1 MQHRYAYLC
10 NPLKAIATGALISLA
25 ACASTASDPAGTAA
39 TGKAGDDRI
48 VRLHAIYDA
57 EWQRGLRENPE
68 NASQL
73 GDKRYNDRWGD
84 RSIAAIE
91 RSHDSD
97 VAALQRLKLIDPSGL
112 PPVEA
117 LNYTLFAQQLQDT
130 IDGYAF
136 HPYVMPVDH
145 IYGLQSAQDLTQV
158 LSFETEKDYSDWTAR
173 LASFGTLTDQTIALM
188 QQGVAE
194 QRVPACAILNKI
206 PDQIAKQI
214 VAKPQDSGF
223 YAPFKQFPK
232 AIGAE
237 RQTALANAGA
247 AAVQND
253 VVPAFKRFQTFFKN
267 DYLPHCRTQVGVS
280 ALPDG
285 AAYYAYLAKHHTTT
299 EMTPEQIHQ
308 LGLREVTRIRAEM
321 DQVRTEVGFKG
332 SFADFSKFLRSDP
345 RFYFKTG
352 DELLAAYGALGK
364 HIDGELPR
372 LFGKLP
378 RLPYGVRA
386 VPMDSAPYQ
395 TTAYYQP
402 GAADGTR
409 AGFFYANLYKPE
421 TRPKWEMEVLTSHEA
436 VPGHHLQISLQ
447 QELEGLPEFR
457 TNGLSY
463 TAFVEGWALYS
474 ESLGYELGLYKDPY
488 SRYGQLTYEMWR
500 ACRLVVDTGMHAK
513 GWTRQQAIDFMVANT
528 PRAQND
534 IEVEVDRYIAWPGQA
549 LAYKIG
555 QLKIRELRTRAEA
568 ALGDRFDIRAFHDL
582 VLGSGALP
590 LDVLEHNVDAW
601 IAQNKQG

>member
-1 MQHRYAYLC
+1 MLQRFAWFS
-10 NPLKAIATGALISLA
+10 AALSCAALTLA
-25 ACASTASDPAGTAA
+25 ACADQATAA
-39 TGKAGDDRI
+39 DTGSKLTPGSDAR
-48 VRLHAIYDA
+48 VVELHALYDA

-84 RSIAAIE
+84 RSIQAIQQ
-91 RSHDSD
+91 SHDAD
-97 VAALQRLKLIDPSGL
+97 VAALQKLKQIDPGGL
-112 PPVEA
+112 SQTEA
-117 LNYTLFAQQLQDT
+117 LNYTLFEQQLEDN
-130 IDGYAF
+130 INSYRF
-136 HPYVMPVDH
+136 RPYLMPVDH
-145 IYGLQSAQDLTQV
+145 IYGLQSTQDITQV
-158 LSFETEKDYSDWTAR
+158 LSFDTEKDYADWTAR
-173 LASFGTLTDQTIALM
+173 LRAFGTLTDQTIALM

-214 VAKPQDSGF
+214 VTQPQDSAF
-223 YAPFKQFPK
+223 YTPFKQFPK
-232 AIGAE
+232 TIAAE
-237 RQTALANAGA
+237 IQTKLAGDGANA
-247 AAVQND
+247 VQQS

-267 DYLPHCRTQVGVS
+267 DYLPHCRSQVGVS

-285 AAYYAYLAKHHTTT
+285 AAYYTYLAKHHTTT
-299 EMTPEQIHQ
+299 ELTPEQIHQ
-308 LGLREVTRIRAEM
+308 LGLSEVARIRTAM
-321 DQVRTEVGFKG
+321 DALRTEVGFKG
-332 SFADFSKFLRSDP
+332 SFADFSKFLRTDK
-345 RFYFKTG
+345 RFYFSNG
-352 DELLAAYGALGK
+352 DALLTAYGALGK
-364 HIDGELPR
+364 RIDGELPH

-386 VPMDSAPYQ
+386 VPMETAPYQ

-409 AGFFYANLYKPE
+409 AGYFYANLYKPE

-436 VPGHHLQISLQ
+436 VPGHHLQIALQ

-500 ACRLVVDTGMHAK
+500 ACRLVMDTGMHAK
-513 GWTRQQAIDFMVANT
+513 GWTRSQAIDFMLANT

-555 QLKIRELRTRAEA
+555 QLKIRELRSRAEH
-568 ALGDRFDIRAFHDL
+568 ALGDKFDLRAFHDM

-590 LDVLEHNVDAW
+590 LEVLERNVDAW
-601 IAQNKQG
+601 IAQRKNN

>member
-1 MQHRYAYLC
+1 MPQRS
-10 NPLKAIATGALISLA
+10 AIFSGAAIIVCMSFTLA
-25 ACASTASDPAGTAA
+25 ACATQPTAPAASPQPITAGESA
-39 TGKAGDDRI
+39 VAQ
-48 VRLHAIYDA
+48 LHALYDS

-84 RSIAAIE
+84 RSLAAIE
-91 RSHDSD
+91 HSHQDD
-97 VAALQRLKLIDPSGL
+97 LAALQKLKQIDASGL
-112 PPVEA
+112 NPTEA
-117 LNYTLFAQQLQDT
+117 LNYALFEQQLEDS
-130 IDGYAF
+130 IESYRF
-136 HPYVMPVDH
+136 HPYLMPVDH
-145 IYGLQSAQDLTQV
+145 IYGLQSAQDITEV
-158 LSFETEKDYSDWTAR
+158 LSFDSAQDYLDWISR
-173 LASFGTLTDQTIALM
+173 LRAFATLTDQTIALM
-188 QQGVAE
+188 RAGLAE
-194 QRVPACAILNKI
+194 QRMPACAILKKI
-206 PDQIAKQI
+206 PEQIARQI
-214 VAKPQDSGF
+214 VAKPEDSPF

-232 AIGAE
+232 GLADDVQAGLAREGA
-237 RQTALANAGA
+237 T
-247 AAVQND
+247 AVQES
-253 VVPAFKRFQTFFKN
+253 VVPAFAHFQTFFKD
-267 DYLPHCRTQVGVS
+267 DYLPHCREAVGVS

-285 AAYYAYLAKHHTTT
+285 TAYYAYLAKHHTTT
-299 EMTPEQIHQ
+299 ELTPEQIHQ
-308 LGLREVTRIRAEM
+308 LGLSEVKRIRAAM
-321 DQVRTEVGFKG
+321 DALRAEVGFRG

-352 DELLAAYGALGK
+352 DELLTAYGALGK
-364 HIDGELPR
+364 RIDGELPR

-386 VPMDSAPYQ
+386 VPMETAPYQ

-409 AGFFYANLYKPE
+409 AGYFYANLYKPE

-457 TNGLSY
+457 KNGISY

-528 PRAQND
+528 PRTQHD

-555 QLKIRELRTRAEA
+555 QLKIRGLRTRAET
-568 ALGDRFDIRAFHDL
+568 ALGDKFDVRAFHDV

-590 LDVLEHNVDAW
+590 LDVLERNVDAW
-601 IAQNKQG
+601 IAQQK